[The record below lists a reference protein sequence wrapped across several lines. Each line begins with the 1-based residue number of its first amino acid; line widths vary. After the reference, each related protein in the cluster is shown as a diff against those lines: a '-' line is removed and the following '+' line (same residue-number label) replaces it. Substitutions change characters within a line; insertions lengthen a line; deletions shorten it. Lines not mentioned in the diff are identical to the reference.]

1 MKRIIKLEG
10 TKIRTFIR
18 KRVAAYARVSS
29 DKDAQLHSLSAQIS
43 YYNSYIGSREDWE
56 FAGVYADEALTG
68 TKDNRPEFQRML
80 ADCRDGKID
89 MIITKSIT
97 RFARNTV
104 TLLATI
110 RELRDLGI
118 DVYFEKEN
126 IHTLS
131 ADGEL
136 MITLLAA
143 YAQEESYNVSE
154 NQKWRIRRMFEQGR
168 PNTGRMLGYRLK
180 NDVLQIVPEEAEIV
194 KMIFNDYLSG
204 MGKNAIMKK
213 LVRMGVPTLS
223 GGQWRESTVLGI
235 LTNEKY
241 TGDMLLQKTYRLDHI
256 SKKVMVNRGEKRKYF
271 VENSHEP
278 IIDKDTF
285 AKVQQELAR
294 RAEKFQPNAP
304 FSSEY
309 PFTGLIRCG
318 FCGGYFRRKIANAGS
333 KYAKPVWICNT
344 FNTYGKDICSA
355 QQIPEKILM
364 EKTSEVLG
372 TADWDRETLLSYISE
387 IWVPEH
393 NLLMYVFRD
402 GHTEEVAWQN
412 PSRRESWSDEMK
424 QTARERQLRMIERR
438 RKDDGTD

>member
-1 MKRIIKLEG
+1 
-10 TKIRTFIR
+10 
-18 KRVAAYARVSS
+18 
-29 DKDAQLHSLSAQIS
+29 
-43 YYNSYIGSREDWE
+43 
-56 FAGVYADEALTG
+56 
-68 TKDNRPEFQRML
+68 
-80 ADCRDGKID
+80 
-89 MIITKSIT
+89 
-97 RFARNTV
+97 
-104 TLLATI
+104 
-110 RELRDLGI
+110 
-118 DVYFEKEN
+118 
-126 IHTLS
+126 
-131 ADGEL
+131 
-136 MITLLAA
+136 
-143 YAQEESYNVSE
+143 
-154 NQKWRIRRMFEQGR
+154 
-168 PNTGRMLGYRLK
+168 
-180 NDVLQIVPEEAEIV
+180 
-194 KMIFNDYLSG
+194 
-204 MGKNAIMKK
+204 
-213 LVRMGVPTLS
+213 
-223 GGQWRESTVLGI
+223 
-235 LTNEKY
+235 
-241 TGDMLLQKTYRLDHI
+241 MLLQKTYRLDHI

-271 VENSHEP
+271 VENIHEP
-278 IIDKDTF
+278 IIDKETF

-355 QQIPEKILM
+355 QQIPEKILI

-372 TADWDRETLLSYISE
+372 TAGWDRETLLSYISE

-424 QTARERQLRMIERR
+424 QTARERQLQMIERR

>member
-1 MKRIIKLEG
+1 MRSAKQPNLQENPVNNLKNLHIPIDAILQGDSLAVLKTLPDNSVHCCV
-10 TKIRTFIR
+10 TSPPY
-18 KRVAAYARVSS
+18 YA
-29 DKDAQLHSLSAQIS
+29 
-43 YYNSYIGSREDWE
+43 
-56 FAGVYADEALTG
+56 
-68 TKDNRPEFQRML
+68 
-80 ADCRDGKID
+80 
-89 MIITKSIT
+89 
-97 RFARNTV
+97 
-104 TLLATI
+104 
-110 RELRDLGI
+110 LRDYGVEGQI
-118 DVYFEKEN
+118 
-126 IHTLS
+126 
-131 ADGEL
+131 
-136 MITLLAA
+136 
-143 YAQEESYNVSE
+143 
-154 NQKWRIRRMFEQGR
+154 GR
-168 PNTGRMLGYRLK
+168 
-180 NDVLQIVPEEAEIV
+180 EA
-194 KMIFNDYLSG
+194 
-204 MGKNAIMKK
+204 
-213 LVRMGVPTLS
+213 
-223 GGQWRESTVLGI
+223 
-235 LTNEKY
+235 
-241 TGDMLLQKTYRLDHI
+241 MLLQKTYRLDHI

-355 QQIPEKILM
+355 QQIPEKILI

-372 TADWDRETLLSYISE
+372 TAGWDRETLLSYISE

-402 GHTEEVAWQN
+402 GSTEEVAWQN

-438 RKDDGTD
+438 CKDDGTD